1 MSASVLGYASGARE
15 VAMRGRQAIIDRYSM
30 DAYVLKLESVY
41 EGVAS
46 K

>member
-1 MSASVLGYASGARE
+1 MSASVLSCASGARE
-15 VAMRGRQAIIDRYSM
+15 VAIRGRQTIIYRYSM